1 MVPYMLASHVVLQLA
16 ECRCCSVQE
25 NEEFYA
31 CKWSVN
37 PETGAP
43 LLLLAGKRGLLKAL
57 DCSTEELSAVSAAG
71 LLYCCAD
78 HCLHS
83 TALCPPIHLHP
94 LAVPWLC

>member
-1 MVPYMLASHVVLQLA
+1 MPYFSRQNAGA
-16 ECRCCSVQE
+16 ASVQE

-71 LLYCCAD
+71 LLCCLGD
-78 HCLHS
+78 HCRHTTL
-83 TALCPPIHLHP
+83 LCSLTQPHP
-94 LAVPWLC
+94 LAMLLLCWH

>member
-1 MVPYMLASHVVLQLA
+1 M
-16 ECRCCSVQE
+16 QE

-57 DCSTEELSAVSAAG
+57 DCSTEELSAVSASG
-71 LLYCCAD
+71 LLCCSAD
-78 HCLHS
+78 RCLPPLL
-83 TALCPPIHLHP
+83 LCSCSCTQPHP
-94 LAVPWLC
+94 LAMTLLCYY

>member
-1 MVPYMLASHVVLQLA
+1 MFPFSAPCTFPKLSSRLPIVKGASHASLIVPTFSQQCA
-16 ECRCCSVQE
+16 GACPAQE

-57 DCSTEELSAVSAAG
+57 DCSTEELSAVSAG
-71 LLYCCAD
+71 LLC
-78 HCLHS
+78 
-83 TALCPPIHLHP
+83 
-94 LAVPWLC
+94 